1 MSGFE
6 YEVAAILLYYGYY
19 DEAVR
24 VVKAVRDRYNGKNRN
39 PWNDVECGH
48 NYIRSMAAFSLIPV
62 MSGFV
67 ADLPNHTLTFNPII
81 KDKEFNSIWSVAS
94 CWGSVSLNDNE
105 FIVTINK
112 GKLTL
117 EKLILP
123 FVKSVIGVNID
134 GKDIKN
140 TSFENSILNFKKIE
154 ITSKIIISFK

>member
-67 ADLPNHTLTFNPII
+67 ADLPNKTITFNPIT
-81 KDKEFNSIWSVAS
+81 KPFNTIWSVAS
-94 CWGSVSLNDNE
+94 GWGTVKISKNNICVQIKSGE
-105 FIVTINK
+105 IAI
-112 GKLTL
+112 
-117 EKLILP
+117 EKLVLP
-123 FVKSVIGVNID
+123 FVNDITSASID
-134 GKDIKN
+134 GQEPCSL
-140 TSFENSILNFKKIE
+140 SFENGTLNIWFQ
-154 ITSKIIISFK
+154 KIIKEININYR